1 MSPVRYGLSHLKR
14 RPLISLLLW
23 SVPELLPSAVIGLA
37 VANALDRGF
46 LAGQP
51 VTGLAW
57 LGVIMAASLAG
68 AAGGRQVLRRLGDL
82 VEPLRDA
89 LVRRVV
95 SGALQ
100 RGVAGRP
107 GDGAVARLTRQTEI
121 VRDTYAGL
129 IVAGRGFLV
138 TLTGT
143 LAGLGSL
150 SPALL
155 PLILPPVAAGFGI
168 FLFTLRLS
176 AHRVRASVLAEEQ
189 VAVVVGSVLAGAR
202 DIAACGTAEHALVMA
217 GQEVRQQAEAE
228 RAQAAVA
235 ALRTACFAVAAW
247 VPLMLI
253 LVSGPRLTAQGL
265 TAGDL
270 VGALTYVLFGLQP
283 ALGKLM
289 SGLGGSGLRFLVTL
303 GRILEATEPVAV
315 PTPITGTGAAI
326 RLREVTFAYGPH
338 SQPVLDNLDLDLAP
352 GDHLAVIGP
361 SGIVKSTLASILC
374 GLVLPGDGTVHVSGS
389 CVLIPQEAYVFTGS
403 VHENLCYLRPDAT
416 VEDVRTALK
425 AVGAQALVD
434 GLDLS
439 MRPAALSPG
448 EKQLI
453 ALVRAYLSDAPVVIL
468 DEATCYLDPAAE
480 RQAEEAFMHQGR
492 TLIVI
497 AHRVSSALRAPKVL
511 VLDGSGTAYGSHGT
525 LSATSRL
532 YRELLEPAGVSRD
545 PDRFD
550 ARPATGLR
558 QHTG

>member
-1 MSPVRYGLSHLKR
+1 MSPLRYGLSHLRR
-14 RPLISLLLW
+14 RPLTSLLLW
-23 SVPELLPSAVIGLA
+23 SVPELLPSAVIGVA
-37 VANALDRGF
+37 VAHAIDSGF
-46 LAGQP
+46 LAGKP

-82 VEPLRDA
+82 VEPLRDD

-95 SGALQ
+95 SGALM
-100 RGVAGRP
+100 RGAAGRP
-107 GDGAVARLTRQTEI
+107 ADGAVARLTRQTEI

-138 TLTGT
+138 ALVGT
-143 LAGLGSL
+143 LAGLVSL

-155 PLILPPVAAGFGI
+155 PLILPPMAAGFGI
-168 FLFTLRLS
+168 FLVTLRLS

-189 VAVVVGSVLAGAR
+189 VAVVVSSVLAGAR
-202 DIAACGTAEHALVMA
+202 DVAACGTAEYALAMA

-228 RAQAAVA
+228 RAQAKVA

-247 VPLMLI
+247 VPLLLVLI
-253 LVSGPRLTAQGL
+253 AAPRLTAQGL
-265 TAGDL
+265 SAGDL
-270 VGALTYVLFGLQP
+270 VGALTYILFGLQP

-303 GRILEATEPVAV
+303 SRVLEATPPVSLPNPV
-315 PTPITGTGAAI
+315 TGTGATI
-326 RLREVTFAYGPH
+326 HLRKVTFAYGPH
-338 SQPVLDNLDLDLAP
+338 SQPVLENLDLDLAP

-361 SGIVKSTLASILC
+361 SGIGKSTLASILC
-374 GLVLPGDGTVHVSGS
+374 GLTRADSGTVNVSGA

-416 VEDVRTALK
+416 LDDVRTALK
-425 AVGAQALVD
+425 AVGVQALVD

-439 MRPAALSPG
+439 MRPSALSPG

-453 ALVRAYLSDAPVVIL
+453 ALARAYLSDAPVVIL

-480 RQAEEAFMHQGR
+480 RQAEEAFMRQGR

-511 VLDGSGTAYGSHGT
+511 VLDGTATACGSHRE
-525 LSATSRL
+525 LSATSHR
-532 YRELLEPAGVSRD
+532 YRELLEPAGVPGD
-545 PDRFD
+545 PDRLD
-550 ARPATGLR
+550 ASPAAGLR